1 MMEDGNVELYGLG
14 CNPKEGPGLNATMQ
28 HCSALRPVLESVL
41 SRGLELT
48 GTVLGNIQLMDW
60 RTGCLA
66 IAAQCGF
73 NDEFLNFFR
82 YVEIE
87 GGSACARA
95 IRERR
100 AIVVEDV
107 LRDWEYAPCRTIA
120 LDSGY
125 RAVQSTPLIS
135 SAGTFV
141 GVLSTHFATPHRP
154 SAEEMLALSELA
166 ESTANVIILRRRLM

>member
-1 MMEDGNVELYGLG
+1 
-14 CNPKEGPGLNATMQ
+14 MQ
-28 HCSALRPVLESVL
+28 TVQHWSGLRPVLDSVL
-41 SRGLELT
+41 SKGLELT
-48 GTVLGNIQLMDW
+48 GTVLGNVQLMDW
-60 RTGCLA
+60 RTGCLS

-82 YVEIE
+82 YVDVED
-87 GGSACARA
+87 GSACARA

-120 LDSGY
+120 LESGY

-135 SAGTFV
+135 SSGTFV

-154 SAEEMLALSELA
+154 STEEMLALSELA
-166 ESTANVIILRRRLM
+166 ESTANVIILRRRLT